1 MKSLKKNLLLVVAI
15 LLLTPTLQAQDS
27 LFIYK
32 DKKIISKYAV
42 NKIDSIT
49 FSRTETVA
57 KPIITSFS
65 FEKDNNDML
74 FENKNGEIDGTDIE
88 VKLPFTTTLFIANF
102 ETDERN
108 IVTVNGRRQQSGVT
122 VNDFSSSV
130 VYKVTTPKGES
141 EEYKIKVKWKK
152 GLPNISINTA
162 DGVPITSKEEYL
174 RAYLVVDG
182 MGMYDNFIDSIKI
195 RGRGNSTWGY
205 PKKPYKIKLDSKESI
220 LGLKKEKKWVLLA
233 NYIDPTHLLNMVA
246 FKAGQLLDMPYT
258 NHGIAV
264 NVTVN
269 GQYMG
274 IYTFTEQVEVKKN
287 RVNVDK
293 KKGVLLEFD
302 KYFDEDFKF
311 KSTYFNLPVMV
322 KDPDIEDEKP
332 EDQDKLFNQIK
343 EDFTKLEESLV
354 SPNFPNNNY
363 KELIDVESV
372 IKYLIVYSITDNREL
387 NHPKSTYMY
396 KDKKGKYFMGPIW
409 DFDWAYGY
417 EGNYKHFAN
426 YNVPLLRNLGSS
438 YTGTPFFKRI
448 LEGDPANKKLYK
460 QMWMKFKV
468 KKLPEII
475 KYINTMVENIEES
488 QPKDYAVWRKGTR
501 NYPNKI
507 NQFKQWLINRADFID
522 SEVSSW

>member
-1 MKSLKKNLLLVVAI
+1 MKLLKKKLLLVTAI
-15 LLLTPTLQAQDS
+15 LLLIPTLQAQDS

-32 DKKIISKYAV
+32 DKKIVNKYAV

-49 FSRTETVA
+49 FTRTEIVA
-57 KPIITSFS
+57 EPVITSFS

-74 FENKNGEIDGTDIE
+74 FEDKEGEIDGTDIE
-88 VKLPFTTTLFIANF
+88 VKLPLIGKYFVANF

-108 IVTVNGRRQQSGVT
+108 VVTVNGKRQESGVT

-141 EEYKIKVKWKK
+141 EEYTVKVKWKK
-152 GLPNISINTA
+152 GLPNISINTENRQ
-162 DGVPITSKEEYL
+162 PITSKEDYL

-182 MGMYDNFIDSIKI
+182 MGMYENFIDSIKI
-195 RGRGNSTWGY
+195 RGRGNTTWGK

-233 NYIDPTHLLNMVA
+233 NYIDPTHLMNMVA
-246 FKAGQLLDMPYT
+246 FKVGQLLDMPYT

-269 GQYMG
+269 GEYMG

-293 KKGVLLEFD
+293 KKGVLLELD
-302 KYFDEDFKF
+302 KYFDEEFKF
-311 KSTYFNLPVMV
+311 KSNYFNLPVMV
-322 KDPDIEDEKP
+322 KDPNLEDEKP
-332 EDQDKLFNQIK
+332 EDQEKMFNQIK
-343 EDFTKLEESLV
+343 ADFTALEEALV
-354 SPNFPNNNY
+354 SSEFPNNNY

-372 IKYLIVYSITDNREL
+372 IKFLIVYGITDNREL
-387 NHPKSTYMY
+387 NHPKSTYMH

-417 EGNYKHFAN
+417 EGTYKHFLN
-426 YNVPLLRNLGSS
+426 YDVPLLLDYGSS
-438 YTGTPFFKRI
+438 YTGTPFFKRF
-448 LEGDPANKKLYK
+448 LEDPENKKLYK
-460 QMWMKFKV
+460 ETWKKFKMQDFP
-468 KKLPEII
+468 KLL
-475 KYINTMVENIEES
+475 KYIDTMVENIEEY
-488 QPKDYAVWRKGTR
+488 QPRDYQVWQKGTR
-501 NYPNKI
+501 NYTNKI
-507 NQFKQWLINRADFID
+507 EEFKQWLTNRANFID
-522 SEVSSW
+522 SEVAGW